1 MPTPAT
7 EVATPAPTRVAPIL
21 TPDAKFFWEAAD
33 RGEFVGQR
41 CGECARYTFPPR
53 PMCPYCHSLEREVV
67 SLSGE
72 GTVQSWT
79 VPRHPPAFGFTEP
92 PIVAV
97 IRLKEG
103 VNFVSNVVGVKLE
116 DVRIGMPVAVLFEP
130 TMDNHK
136 IPVFRPVD
144 A

>member
-1 MPTPAT
+1 VTRVASPDIPT
-7 EVATPAPTRVAPIL
+7 PTRVAPIL

-41 CGECARYTFPPR
+41 CGECAKYTFPPR
-53 PMCPYCHSLEREVV
+53 PMCPYCHSLQREVV
-67 SLSGE
+67 SLSGQ

-103 VNFVSNVVGVKLE
+103 VNFVSNVINVKLE

-136 IPVFRPVD
+136 IPVFKPVD

>member
-1 MPTPAT
+1 MTT
-7 EVATPAPTRVAPIL
+7 EVAAGAATRMAPIV

-41 CGECARYTFPPR
+41 CGVCARYTFPPR
-53 PMCPYCHSLEREVV
+53 PMCPYCHSLGREVV

-79 VPRHPPAFGFTEP
+79 VPRHPPAFGFQEP

-103 VNFVSNVVGVKLE
+103 VNFVSNLVGVKLQ
-116 DVRIGMPVAVLFEP
+116 DVRVGMPVVVSFEP
-130 TMDNHK
+130 TLGNHK
-136 IPVFRPVD
+136 VPVFGPVE
-144 A
+144 ATP

>member
-1 MPTPAT
+1 MPVPI
-7 EVATPAPTRVAPIL
+7 RLAPIV
-21 TPDAKFFWEAAD
+21 TPDATFFWEAAD

-41 CGECARYTFPPR
+41 CGKCVKFTFPPR
-53 PMCPYCHSLEREVV
+53 PMCPYCHSLGREVV

-103 VNFVSNVVGVKLE
+103 VNFVSNVVSVKLE

-136 IPVFRPVD
+136 IPVFKPVD

>member
-1 MPTPAT
+1 
-7 EVATPAPTRVAPIL
+7 VAPIL

-41 CGECARYTFPPR
+41 CGECAKYTFPPR
-53 PMCPYCHSLEREVV
+53 PMCPSCHSLERQVV
-67 SLSGE
+67 SLSGQ

-103 VNFVSNVVGVKLE
+103 VNFVSNVINVKLE

-136 IPVFRPVD
+136 IPVFKPVD